1 MSPSEAKTQIIFL
14 KLPNFNIIIVTELVG
29 RDCRESMVSFPKKQW
44 VRKSLPG
51 VIIAPV
57 SWVDVLT
64 FLVEIANNESGH
76 RWT

>member
-1 MSPSEAKTQIIFL
+1 MSPFEAKTQIIFL
-14 KLPNFNIIIVTELVG
+14 KLPNFNVIIVTELVG

-64 FLVEIANNESGH
+64 FLVEIADSESRR
-76 RWT
+76 RWK